1 MTTNRSQNDSGI
13 SALFASRSLE
23 RLLTVLMFEPKR
35 PFYQRELERLV
46 GVRLRQLQRDLVRLE
61 QSGLVSKTASGNR
74 SYYMAVATHPAFSG
88 LRGVLVGASAEGHA
102 DMAPA
107 PEPDD
112 NGAVRDAADDL
123 REAAIKPLPQVLSV
137 DRKAVARFCRR
148 WKIAELALF
157 GSVLRDDFAAASDV
171 DVLVTF
177 SSEARWT
184 LFDHADMQVD
194 AADLFGRKVD
204 LVNRAALERSDNLIR
219 RRAIFDGAQLLYAA

>member
-1 MTTNRSQNDSGI
+1 M
-13 SALFASRSLE
+13 FASRSLE
-23 RLLTVLMFEPKR
+23 RLLTVLMLEPKR

-61 QSGLVSKTASGNR
+61 QSGLVCKTASGNR

-102 DMAPA
+102 DLSPA

-112 NGAVRDAADDL
+112 SAVRGAADDL
-123 REAAIKPLPQVLSV
+123 MEAAIKPLPQVLNI

-157 GSVLRDDFAAASDV
+157 GSVLRDDFAADSDV

-177 SSEARWT
+177 SPEARWT

-204 LVNRAALERSDNLIR
+204 LVSRAALERSDNPIR
-219 RRAIFDGAQLLYAA
+219 RRAILDGAQLLYAA